1 MSKLNRKV
9 RLYAYGIP
17 PRFFATQPCLRR
29 NVNHFRREVEKPIK
43 REGYVAKLIHVN
55 FDCGQPCTF
64 HSRVENNEKVSES
77 LAQDVVNAVK

>member
-1 MSKLNRKV
+1 M
-9 RLYAYGIP
+9 
-17 PRFFATQPCLRR
+17 
-29 NVNHFRREVEKPIK
+29 VEKPIK

-55 FDCGQPCTF
+55 FDCGQSCTF